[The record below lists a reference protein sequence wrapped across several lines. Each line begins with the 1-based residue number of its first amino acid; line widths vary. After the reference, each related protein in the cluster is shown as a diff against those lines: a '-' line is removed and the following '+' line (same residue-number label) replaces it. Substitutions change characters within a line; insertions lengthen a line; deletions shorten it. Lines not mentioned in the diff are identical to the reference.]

1 MATVLVVDDN
11 DDVRQIAT
19 LALGLGGHQTLSASN
34 GLEGLMV
41 YSSYR
46 RNIDLVLTDVE
57 MPQMN
62 GIELASRIRAL
73 DPARKILLMSGRSC
87 EDIDGAQGYPF
98 VPKPFV
104 PDQLNA
110 AVDALLKV

>member
-1 MATVLVVDDN
+1 MATVLVVEDN
-11 DDVRQIAT
+11 DDVRQIAI
-19 LALGLGGHQTLSASN
+19 LALGLGGHQTLSACN

-46 RNIDLVLTDVE
+46 RNIDLVLTDVD
-57 MPQMN
+57 MPQMS

-73 DPARKILLMSGRSC
+73 DPARKILLMSGC
-87 EDIDGAQGYPF
+87 TGEDIDRTQGYSF
-98 VPKPFV
+98 VSKPFA

-110 AVDALLKV
+110 AVDALLKR